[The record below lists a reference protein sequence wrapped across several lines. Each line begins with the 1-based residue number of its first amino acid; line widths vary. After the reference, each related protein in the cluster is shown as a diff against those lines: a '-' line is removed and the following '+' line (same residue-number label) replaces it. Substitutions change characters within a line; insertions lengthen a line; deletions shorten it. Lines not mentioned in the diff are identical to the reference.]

1 MTRDRQPS
9 KDRKPA
15 GESWESFADR
25 RIREASEQGK
35 FDKLPGFGQPIP
47 GIDEPLDENWWV
59 RQKLRSE
66 GLSVVPPTIQARR
79 EREQALQKVPTLT
92 SEKAVRRLL
101 EDVNESIRKAQYSP
115 AAGPA
120 SGVQPIDI
128 EQVVQQ
134 WRQQRVEQ
142 QQ

>member
-1 MTRDRQPS
+1 MS

-25 RIREASEQGK
+25 RIREASEQGE
-35 FDKLPGFGQPIP
+35 FDKLPGLGQPIP

-59 RQKLRSE
+59 RQKLRNE
-66 GLSVVPPTIQARR
+66 GLSVVPPTIEARR
-79 EREQALQKVPTLT
+79 KREQALEKVPSLG
-92 SEKAVRRLL
+92 SEQAVRRLL
-101 EDVNESIRKAQYSP
+101 EKVNETIREAQFSA

-120 SGVQPIDI
+120 KGVHPVDI

-134 WRQQRVEQ
+134 WREQRAEPQQP
-142 QQ
+142 